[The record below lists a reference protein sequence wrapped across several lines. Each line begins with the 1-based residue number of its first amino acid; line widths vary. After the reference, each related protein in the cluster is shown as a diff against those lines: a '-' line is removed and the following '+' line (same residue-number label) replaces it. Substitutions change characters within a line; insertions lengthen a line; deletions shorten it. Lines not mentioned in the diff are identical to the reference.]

1 MLSLSFDP
9 RTTALVLIDLQKGI
23 VAGDTK
29 PHAAHD
35 VVERA
40 TRLARRFRELGA
52 LVVLVHVDPGPNG
65 MLFPRPQADQP
76 RPPMTPNPDFATLV
90 PELGPEPGDAVVL
103 KHQPNAFY
111 ATDLEV
117 HLARRGIRTIVLG
130 GIATNLGVESTAR
143 SAHER
148 GFEQVFVEDAMA
160 ARALELH
167 EFPVTRTFPTMGRV
181 RSTAD
186 VLAALD
192 AADGEGADPSPS

>member
-1 MLSLSFDP
+1 MPSLTLDP
-9 RTTALVLIDLQKGI
+9 RSTALVLIDLQQGI
-23 VAGDTK
+23 VAADTK
-29 PHAAHD
+29 PHAARD

-40 TRLARRFRELGA
+40 TRLARRFRELHA

-65 MLFPRPQADQP
+65 VLFPRPQADQP
-76 RPPMTPNPDFATLV
+76 RAPMAPNPEFATLV
-90 PELGPEPGDAVVL
+90 PELGPEPGDVVVL

-130 GIATNLGVESTAR
+130 GISTNLGVESTAR

-160 ARALELH
+160 ARAPELH
-167 EFPVTRTFPTMGRV
+167 EFPVTKTFPTMGRV